1 MVSGGHA
8 VDLNP
13 SNMAWFNLD
22 KLNNFIGVV
31 LFAALVAWC
40 IFNAR
45 RKNLFIRKITGL
57 SAIDEAVGRATEMG
71 RPVMYVPGLQDVDN
85 IQTLAALSILGHVAE
100 KTAEYETPLLC
111 PCCRSVVMSTA
122 QEVVRESYLRAGRAD
137 DFVRD
142 NIRYLSDDQFGY
154 VAGVD
159 GLMIREKPAAIF
171 FMGPFYAESL
181 ILAETGHSTGAIQ
194 IAGTAEASQL
204 PFFVA
209 ACDYTLIGEELYAA
223 SAYLSRDPVQVGS
236 LKGQDA
242 GKAFIL
248 GAITLSCLL
257 ITLARLF
264 GWQGIEEAI
273 RAVFR
278 T

>member
-1 MVSGGHA
+1 
-8 VDLNP
+8 VDL
-13 SNMAWFNLD
+13 SQSQMAWFNLD
-22 KLNNFIGVV
+22 KLNNFIGIF
-31 LFAALVAWC
+31 LFTALIAWF
-40 IFNAR
+40 IFHAR
-45 RKNLFIRKITGL
+45 HRSLFIRKIAGL

-71 RPVMYVPGLQDVDN
+71 RPVLYVPGLQDVDN

-122 QEVVRESYLRAGRAD
+122 QEVVRESYIRVGKAD

-223 SAYLSRDPVQVGS
+223 SACLSRDPVQVGS

-242 GKAFIL
+242 GKAIIL
-248 GAITLSCLL
+248 GAILLSCLL
-257 ITLARLF
+257 ITLSQIF
-264 GWQGIEEAI
+264 GWSGLEETI